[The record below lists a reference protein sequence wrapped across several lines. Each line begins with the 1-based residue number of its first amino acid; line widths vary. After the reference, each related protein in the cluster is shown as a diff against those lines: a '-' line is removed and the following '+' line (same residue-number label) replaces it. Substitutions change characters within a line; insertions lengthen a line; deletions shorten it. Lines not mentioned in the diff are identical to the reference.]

1 MASIITKDFGIT
13 NAINFEKMISLPL
26 ANVYILMGRSIP
38 WSNVSNT
45 ELYDDS
51 EVPDPYDTVDMKN
64 WISRDGLVMVKIT
77 SNDVQPV
84 IPRVDWANTEV
95 YVPYDHTLNTFT
107 KSTET
112 KYNGNVNVSVSTLQT
127 VNSATI
133 NLASVNPV
141 ITVGSLIRIGEEI
154 KEVCDVHASGASLTV
169 NTPFSSAY
177 TNANLYKVVTTT
189 TQYANKFYVR
199 NIADQ
204 VFKCMDN
211 NSGANSTVMP
221 EITLGG
227 QLPENP
233 FIETSDGYKWKYMYT
248 IPSGLKNKFFTDK
261 YMPVIREPIVFENAE
276 NGRIDIIQI
285 TDGGSGYFSGGSV
298 NNYAIVDV
306 TGDGANA
313 NVTVDVTNGVI
324 TNINIIDGG
333 NTYTTATITLD
344 DTIQTFAGNTAE
356 LRAVI
361 SPRYG
366 HGFDPVKELGGSDQM
381 ISVDFE
387 GDLNGLLPTQG
398 DGTEKVRQI
407 SIIKDPKLANGVY
420 ATSTVYPMYTSLQVS
435 NPPVDFSHGTIV
447 YAGSSFET
455 STFNARVIHFDNN
468 TNMLYINRI
477 VGNVSQIVSET
488 IYEKDNPSAAAR
500 VFSVTEPDINIFTGE
515 VLFIENKSPII
526 RSPNQTETVKLVVE
540 F

>member
-1 MASIITKDFGIT
+1 
-13 NAINFEKMISLPL
+13 
-26 ANVYILMGRSIP
+26 
-38 WSNVSNT
+38 
-45 ELYDDS
+45 
-51 EVPDPYDTVDMKN
+51 
-64 WISRDGLVMVKIT
+64 
-77 SNDVQPV
+77 
-84 IPRVDWANTEV
+84 
-95 YVPYDHTLNTFT
+95 
-107 KSTET
+107 
-112 KYNGNVNVSVSTLQT
+112 
-127 VNSATI
+127 
-133 NLASVNPV
+133 
-141 ITVGSLIRIGEEI
+141 
-154 KEVCDVHASGASLTV
+154 
-169 NTPFSSAY
+169 
-177 TNANLYKVVTTT
+177 
-189 TQYANKFYVR
+189 
-199 NIADQ
+199 
-204 VFKCMDN
+204 MDN

-248 IPSGLKNKFFTDK
+248 IPNGLKNKFFTDK
-261 YMPVIREPIVFENAE
+261 YMPVIREPIVFENADD
-276 NGRIDIIQI
+276 GRIDVVQIIN
-285 TDGGSGYFSGGSV
+285 GGSGYFSGGSV

-306 TGDGANA
+306 TGDGVGA

-333 NTYTTATITLD
+333 NTYTTATITVD
-344 DTIQTFAGNTAE
+344 DTIQTLVGNTAN

-366 HGFDPVKELGGSDQM
+366 HGFDPVRELGGSDQM

-387 GDLNGLLPTQG
+387 GDLDGLLPTEG

-420 ATSTVYPMYTSLQVS
+420 ATSTVHPTYTSLQVS
-435 NPPVDFSHGTIV
+435 NPPVDFDHGQIV
-447 YAGSSFET
+447 YFGSSFET

-468 TNMLYINRI
+468 TNTLYINRI

-515 VLFIENKSPII
+515 VLYIENKSPII